1 MLLCEI
7 HVGAFVFLTKD
18 SSLFLK
24 QTWYN
29 SGNNFAVTFQYT
41 WSLYHVTLY
50 HSASAHQRIYYCGMG
65 NASAF
70 YTTNPLITRP
80 GALSTIQL
88 RSDYRKRDIS
98 TYRQLQ
104 ISRSLYFTLQY
115 F

>member
-7 HVGAFVFLTKD
+7 HIGAFVFLTKD

-29 SGNNFAVTFQYT
+29 SGNNFAVTFQHT
-41 WSLYHVTLY
+41 WSLYLVTLY
-50 HSASAHQRIYYCGMG
+50 YSASAHKRIYYFGMG

-70 YTTNPLITRP
+70 YTTNPLSTESC
-80 GALSTIQL
+80 ALSTIQL
-88 RSDYRKRDIS
+88 RSDYRKRNIS

-104 ISRSLYFTLQY
+104 ISRSL
-115 F
+115 